1 MVWSIWVMDFPQAAA
16 AGREHERITG
26 VGAAPQSYGPDL
38 GNPAE
43 GVSVESPRAEGCAF
57 RPVSDIMTSTPV
69 PRSDTAPR
77 WTWLPKPGTWKYY
90 ALLGAVG
97 ILVLGPLG
105 GLAAS
110 YMNFSL
116 GFFVGGQVLAGILGS
131 TVTFGYGAQGRH
143 GANFIQTTAASVA
156 GMSGMAVVIQ
166 AMVWLGLPQPP
177 IWQLI
182 LYMLCIGMF
191 GVGVGMLYTPILVDR
206 LQLKFPSGLAVANIL
221 RALTDPELLKQSVT
235 RLFGGMA
242 LGVIGGIGASK
253 SAFLSAIDLSTST
266 FGAGMIV
273 GARIG
278 IAAIVGGLVGW
289 AMIPY
294 FVSIG
299 WLQPGDPFRKI
310 TFLIALGMIMGAALI
325 DVSLILFRA
334 YQRARQRAAKVEQE
348 DWKRTNFRRLILW
361 VLFWG
366 VGIVV
371 TGSQVL
377 HQPVGYL
384 VMAVLLVFL
393 FAIVNGISLG
403 MVDSTPISSAF
414 VVTVILMAAVG
425 LRDPTIGMM
434 AGTVL
439 LVSVAEA
446 SDMQQDRS
454 TGWRLGTNRTIQFR
468 FQVAG
473 IVMGAIMAVV
483 FAKLFLNAYPVLLL
497 VQTTLP
503 ADQQPERWT
512 SAMTYKFV
520 GVLRSLTEDKP
531 YQRTAIWVGVALGF
545 ATEVLRKL
553 IKSRPKYM
561 QFANASRVGFA
572 SDFLLDA
579 VVLPSPYASSFGGFV
594 NLPTSTWFAAG
605 GVFASLANSLAK
617 RKQEKVALPADMSTT
632 SLVGGGLIAG
642 DALAALGLGIAG
654 LLATVFG

>member
-1 MVWSIWVMDFPQAAA
+1 M
-16 AGREHERITG
+16 
-26 VGAAPQSYGPDL
+26 
-38 GNPAE
+38 
-43 GVSVESPRAEGCAF
+43 PRRDA
-57 RPVSDIMTSTPV
+57 
-69 PRSDTAPR
+69 APR
-77 WTWLPKPGTWKYY
+77 WAWLPQPGTWKYY

-97 ILVLGPLG
+97 ILILGPLG

-110 YMNFSL
+110 FMNFSL

-143 GANFIQTTAASVA
+143 GANYIQTTAASVA
-156 GMSGMAVVIQ
+156 GMSAMAVVIQ

-221 RALTDPELLKQSVT
+221 RALTDPELLRRSVV

-242 LGVIGGIGASK
+242 LGIAGGIGAAK
-253 SAFLSAIDLSTST
+253 TAVLGAIDLSTST

-278 IAAIVGGLVGW
+278 VAALAGGLVGW
-289 AMIPY
+289 AMIPH

-299 WLQPGDPFRKI
+299 WLNPGEPFRKI

-334 YQRARQRAAKVEQE
+334 YRRVRQRAAKPAEQE
-348 DWKRTNFRRLILW
+348 DWKRTNMRRLVAW
-361 VLFWG
+361 VVFWG
-366 VGIVV
+366 IGIVV
-371 TGSQVL
+371 VGSQVL

-384 VMAVLLVFL
+384 VFAVLLVFV
-393 FAIVNGISLG
+393 FALVNGISVG
-403 MVDSTPISSAF
+403 MVDSNPISSAF
-414 VVTVILMAAVG
+414 VVTVILMAAIG
-425 LRDPTIGMM
+425 LKDPTIGLM
-434 AGTVL
+434 AATVL
-439 LVSVAEA
+439 LVATSEA
-446 SDMQQDRS
+446 CDMQQDRS

-483 FAKLFLNAYPVLLL
+483 FAELFMSAYPVLQLD
-497 VQTTLP
+497 QTTLP
-503 ADQQPERWT
+503 ADKQPDKWA

-520 GVLRSLTEDKP
+520 GVLRSLTDDKP
-531 YQRTAIWVGVALGF
+531 YQRTAIWVGVAIGF
-545 ATEVLRKL
+545 ATEILRKV
-553 IKSRPKYM
+553 IKSRAAYKK
-561 QFANASRVGFA
+561 FITTSRTGFA
-572 SDFLLDA
+572 TDFLLDA

-605 GVFASLANSLAK
+605 GVVASIANSMPK
-617 RKQEKVALPADMSTT
+617 RKDQAAALPEDMSTA

-642 DALAALGLGIAG
+642 DALAALGLGLAG
-654 LLATVFG
+654 LLATVFS

>member
-1 MVWSIWVMDFPQAAA
+1 
-16 AGREHERITG
+16 
-26 VGAAPQSYGPDL
+26 
-38 GNPAE
+38 
-43 GVSVESPRAEGCAF
+43 
-57 RPVSDIMTSTPV
+57 MTSTSIPLKE
-69 PRSDTAPR
+69 AAQR
-77 WTWLPKPGTWKYY
+77 WAWLPKLGTWKYY

-105 GLAAS
+105 GVAAS

-143 GANFIQTTAASVA
+143 GANYIQTTAASVA
-156 GMSGMAVVIQ
+156 GMSAMAVVIQ
-166 AMVWLGLPQPP
+166 AMTWLGLPQPP
-177 IWQLI
+177 MWQLI

-206 LQLKFPSGLAVANIL
+206 LQLTFPSGLAVANIL
-221 RALTDPELLKQSVT
+221 RALTDPVLLRQSVS

-242 LGVIGGIGASK
+242 LGVAGGIGAAK
-253 SAFLSAIDLSTST
+253 TAFLGAIDLSTST

-278 IAAIVGGLVGW
+278 IAAIVGGLVSW

-299 WLQPGDPFRKI
+299 WLKAGEPFRKI

-334 YQRARQRAAKVEQE
+334 YRRAMERTDAKPVEQE
-348 DWKRTNFRRLILW
+348 DWKRVNMRMLIVWVVLW
-361 VLFWG
+361 G
-366 VGIVV
+366 IGIVV

-384 VMAVLLVFL
+384 VFAVLLVFV
-393 FAIVNGISLG
+393 FAMLNGISVG
-403 MVDSTPISSAF
+403 MVDQNPISSAF
-414 VVTVILMAAVG
+414 VVTVILMAAIG
-425 LRDPTIGMM
+425 LKDPTIGLM
-434 AGTVL
+434 AATVL
-439 LVSVAEA
+439 LVSTAEA
-446 SDMQQDRS
+446 CDMQQDRS
-454 TGWRLGTNRTIQFR
+454 TGWRLGTNRIIQFR

-483 FAKLFLNAYPVLLL
+483 FAKLFMSAYPVLMLD
-497 VQTTLP
+497 QTTLP
-503 ADQQPERWT
+503 ADQQPDRWT

-520 GVLRSLTEDKP
+520 GALRSLTEDKP
-531 YQRTAIWVGVALGF
+531 YQRTAIWVGVAIGF
-545 ATEVLRKL
+545 ATELLRKI
-553 IKSRPKYM
+553 IKSRGAYQK
-561 QFANASRVGFA
+561 FVKAGKVGF
-572 SDFLLDA
+572 STDFLLDA

-594 NLPTSTWFAAG
+594 NLLTSAWFAAG
-605 GVFASLANSLAK
+605 GVFASFVNSLPRDKNKAP
-617 RKQEKVALPADMSTT
+617 ALPEDMSTT

-654 LLATVFG
+654 LLATLFG

>member
-1 MVWSIWVMDFPQAAA
+1 
-16 AGREHERITG
+16 
-26 VGAAPQSYGPDL
+26 
-38 GNPAE
+38 
-43 GVSVESPRAEGCAF
+43 
-57 RPVSDIMTSTPV
+57 MTTTSV
-69 PRSDTAPR
+69 PRRETAQR
-77 WTWLPKPGTWKYY
+77 WTWLPRTGSWKYY

-97 ILVLGPLG
+97 ILLLGPLG

-143 GANFIQTTAASVA
+143 GANYIQTTAASVA

-182 LYMLCIGMF
+182 IYMLCIGMF

-221 RALTDPELLKQSVT
+221 RALTDPVLLRQSVA

-242 LGVIGGIGASK
+242 LGIAGGIGAAK
-253 SAFLSAIDLSTST
+253 TALLGAIDLSTST

-278 IAAIVGGLVGW
+278 VAALVGGLVGW

-299 WLQPGDPFRKI
+299 WLQPGEPFRKI

-334 YQRARQRAAKVEQE
+334 YRRARERGTKVVEQE
-348 DWKRTNFRRLILW
+348 DWKRTNFRRLIAW
-361 VLFWG
+361 VVFWG
-366 VGIVV
+366 IGIVV
-371 TGSQVL
+371 VGSQLL

-384 VMAVLLVFL
+384 VFAVLLVFV
-393 FAIVNGISLG
+393 FAMVNGISVG
-403 MVDSTPISSAF
+403 MVDQNPISSAF
-414 VVTVILMAAVG
+414 VVTVILMAAIG
-425 LRDPTIGMM
+425 LKEPTIGLI
-434 AGTVL
+434 AATVL
-439 LVSVAEA
+439 LVSTSEA
-446 SDMQQDRS
+446 CDMQQDRS

-483 FAKLFLNAYPVLLL
+483 FAELFLSAYPVLQLD
-497 VQTTLP
+497 QTTLP
-503 ADQQPERWT
+503 ADQQPDKWT

-520 GVLRSLTEDKP
+520 GVLRSLTDDKP
-531 YQRTAIWVGVALGF
+531 YQRTAIWIGVGIGF
-545 ATEVLRKL
+545 ATEMLRKI
-553 IKSRPKYM
+553 IKSRAAYKK
-561 QFANASRVGFA
+561 FATASRTGFA
-572 SDFLLDA
+572 ADFLLDA

-594 NLPTSTWFAAG
+594 NLLTSTWFAAG
-605 GVFASLANSLAK
+605 GVVASIANSMPK
-617 RKQEKVALPADMSTT
+617 RKDKAPALPEDMSTA

-642 DALAALGLGIAG
+642 DALAALGLGLAG

>member
-1 MVWSIWVMDFPQAAA
+1 M
-16 AGREHERITG
+16 
-26 VGAAPQSYGPDL
+26 
-38 GNPAE
+38 
-43 GVSVESPRAEGCAF
+43 PRRDA
-57 RPVSDIMTSTPV
+57 
-69 PRSDTAPR
+69 APR
-77 WTWLPKPGTWKYY
+77 WAWLPKPGTWKYY

-97 ILVLGPLG
+97 ILILGPLG

-110 YMNFSL
+110 FMNFSL

-143 GANFIQTTAASVA
+143 GANYIQTTAASVA
-156 GMSGMAVVIQ
+156 GMSAMAVVIQ

-177 IWQLI
+177 LWQLI

-221 RALTDPELLKQSVT
+221 RALTDPELLRRSVV

-242 LGVIGGIGASK
+242 LGIAGGIGAAK
-253 SAFLSAIDLSTST
+253 TALLGAIELSTST

-278 IAAIVGGLVGW
+278 IAALVGGLVGW

-299 WLQPGDPFRKI
+299 WLNPGEPFRKI

-334 YQRARQRAAKVEQE
+334 YRRARQRAAKPVEPE
-348 DWKRTNFRRLILW
+348 DWKRTNFRRLVAW
-361 VLFWG
+361 VVFWG
-366 VGIVV
+366 IGIVV
-371 TGSQVL
+371 VGSQVL

-384 VMAVLLVFL
+384 VFAVLLVFV
-393 FAIVNGISLG
+393 FAMVNGISVG
-403 MVDSTPISSAF
+403 MVDQNPISSAF
-414 VVTVILMAAVG
+414 VVTVILMAALG
-425 LRDPTIGMM
+425 LKDPTIGLI
-434 AGTVL
+434 AATVL
-439 LVSVAEA
+439 LVSTSEA
-446 SDMQQDRS
+446 CDMQQDRS

-483 FAKLFLNAYPVLLL
+483 FADLFMSAYPVLKLD
-497 VQTTLP
+497 QTTLP
-503 ADQQPERWT
+503 ADQQPDKWS

-520 GVLRSLTEDKP
+520 GVLRSLTDDKP
-531 YQRTAIWVGVALGF
+531 YQRTAIWIGVTIGF
-545 ATEVLRKL
+545 ATEILRKV
-553 IKSRPKYM
+553 IKSRAAYKK
-561 QFANASRVGFA
+561 FVTASRTGFA
-572 SDFLLDA
+572 TDFLLDA

-605 GVFASLANSLAK
+605 GVVASIANSMPK
-617 RKQEKVALPADMSTT
+617 RKDQAAALPEDMSTA

-642 DALAALGLGIAG
+642 DALAALGLGLAG
-654 LLATVFG
+654 LLATVFS

>member
-1 MVWSIWVMDFPQAAA
+1 MSSPPIAL
-16 AGREHERITG
+16 GS
-26 VGAAPQSYGPDL
+26 AP
-38 GNPAE
+38 
-43 GVSVESPRAEGCAF
+43 
-57 RPVSDIMTSTPV
+57 
-69 PRSDTAPR
+69 PR
-77 WTWLPKPGTWKYY
+77 WGWLPAIGTWQYY

-97 ILVLGPLG
+97 ILILGPLG

-156 GMSGMAVVIQ
+156 GMSAMAVVIQ
-166 AMVWLGLPQPP
+166 AMAWLGLPQPP
-177 IWQLI
+177 IWHLI

-206 LQLKFPSGLAVANIL
+206 LQLTFPSGLAVANIL
-221 RALTDPELLKQSVT
+221 RALTDPILLKQSVS

-242 LGVIGGIGASK
+242 LGIGGGIGAAK
-253 SAFLSAIDLSTST
+253 TAWLGAIDLSTST

-278 IAAIVGGLVGW
+278 IAALTGGLVSW
-289 AMIPY
+289 ALIPY

-299 WLQPGDPFRKI
+299 WLKEGEPFRKI

-325 DVSLILFRA
+325 DVSLILYRA
-334 YQRARQRAAKVEQE
+334 YQRARERSAAKAVEQE
-348 DWKRTNFRRLILW
+348 DWKRTNMRRLVAW

-366 VGIVV
+366 IAIVV
-371 TGSQVL
+371 VGSQL
-377 HQPVGYL
+377 LNQPVGYL
-384 VMAVLLVFL
+384 VFAVVLVFV
-393 FAIVNGISLG
+393 FAMVNGISVG
-403 MVDSTPISSAF
+403 MVDQNPISSAF
-414 VVTVILMAAVG
+414 VVTVILMAAIG
-425 LRDPTIGMM
+425 LKDPTIGLM
-434 AGTVL
+434 AATVL
-439 LVSVAEA
+439 LVSTSEA
-446 SDMQQDRS
+446 CDMQQDRS

-483 FAKLFLNAYPVLLL
+483 FAKLFMSAYPVLQLD
-497 VQTTLP
+497 QTSLP
-503 ADQQPERWT
+503 ANQQPANWT

-520 GVLRSLTEDKP
+520 GVLRSLTDDKP
-531 YQRTAIWVGVALGF
+531 YQRTAIWIGVAIGF

-553 IKSRPKYM
+553 IKSNARYR
-561 QFANASRVGFA
+561 QFAKSGRVGF
-572 SDFLLDA
+572 STDFMLDA

-594 NLPTSTWFAAG
+594 NLMTSTWFAAG
-605 GVFASLANSLAK
+605 GALASFVNSLPK
-617 RKQEKVALPADMSTT
+617 RKDAPKALPEDMSTT